1 MKSQSAKIF
10 GLKIIRQTPLAILF
24 EQNKIQSWLPRSQID
39 YMKTESE
46 VTEITIPEWLA
57 FKSKFD
63 FWD

>member
-1 MKSQSAKIF
+1 MKSESAKIF

-24 EQNKIQSWLPRSQID
+24 LQKGIESWLPRSQIS
-39 YMKTESE
+39 YMKTESG

-63 FWD
+63 FD